1 MKKIIKNYSKNMLY
15 NLDFNVFECYIAK
28 SNFRSMTTTYIKEQV
43 RAIERAT
50 ENASKSKET
59 ALKFLKDA
67 GIITSPKSPAKAKAK
82 K

>member
-1 MKKIIKNYSKNMLY
+1 
-15 NLDFNVFECYIAK
+15 
-28 SNFRSMTTTYIKEQV
+28 MTTTYIKEQV

-67 GIITSPKSPAKAKAK
+67 GIITSPKSPVKAKAK

>member
-1 MKKIIKNYSKNMLY
+1 
-15 NLDFNVFECYIAK
+15 
-28 SNFRSMTTTYIKEQV
+28 MTTTYIKEQV

-67 GIITSPKSPAKAKAK
+67 GIINRSSKDSDKAKSK